1 MIRIIEKTL
10 DLQDI
15 ELSVGESGTFRG
27 YASKFNGIDAYG
39 DTILPGAYD
48 KVLAEGGMVP
58 VFFNHESTDLPI
70 GKYTK
75 LSANSQGL
83 YVEGV
88 LALDLPRARD
98 VYAALKAGIVTG
110 LSVGIG
116 IADDDWEPSAE
127 TGGKIIK
134 NVSLL
139 REISICTF
147 PADDR
152 ARVSLVKSEGIEQMQ
167 TIRDLEKFLRDSGF
181 SKAQALA
188 FIAKTRDIFTSEA
201 LRDAETKNEQAFLD
215 ALRRV
220 GEKL

>member
-1 MIRIIEKTL
+1 MDYLNKQIE
-10 DLQDI
+10 LQDV
-15 ELSVGESGTFRG
+15 ELSVDGQPGTFRG
-27 YASKFNGIDAYG
+27 YASKFNGIDSYG

-48 KVLAEGGMVP
+48 KVVAAGGTVP
-58 VFFNHESTDLPI
+58 VFFNHESLDLPI

-75 LSANSQGL
+75 LSANSQVL

-88 LALDLPRARD
+88 LTLDIPRARD
-98 VYAALKAGIVTG
+98 VYNALKAGTVSG

-116 IADDDWEPSAE
+116 IAEDDWEPNAE
-127 TGGKIIK
+127 TGGKTIK

-152 ARVSLVKSEGIEQMQ
+152 ARVSLVKSEGIEQIE

-188 FIAKTRDIFTSEA
+188 FIAKTRDVFMSES
-201 LRDAETKNEQAFLD
+201 LRDAEKKNEQAFLQ
-215 ALRRV
+215 ALSSLS
-220 GEKL
+220 EKL

>member
-1 MIRIIEKTL
+1 MDYLNKQIQ
-10 DLQDI
+10 LQDV
-15 ELSVGESGTFRG
+15 ELSVDGQPGTFRG
-27 YASKFNGIDAYG
+27 YASKFNGIDSYG

-48 KVLAEGGMVP
+48 KVVAAGGTVP
-58 VFFNHESTDLPI
+58 VFFNHDSFDLPI

-88 LALDLPRARD
+88 LTLDIPRARD
-98 VYAALKAGIVTG
+98 VYNALKAGTVSG

-116 IADDDWEPSAE
+116 IAEDDWEPNAE
-127 TGGKIIK
+127 TGGKTIK

-152 ARVSLVKSEGIEQMQ
+152 ARVSLVKAEDIDQMQ
-167 TIRDLEKFLRDSGF
+167 TIRDVEKCLRDAGF
-181 SKAQALA
+181 SKSQALA
-188 FIAKTRDIFTSEA
+188 FVAKTKDILSSES
-201 LRDAETKNEQAFLD
+201 LRDAEKQNENAFLE
-215 ALRRV
+215 ALARI

>member
-1 MIRIIEKTL
+1 MDYLNKQIE
-10 DLQDI
+10 LQDV
-15 ELSVGESGTFRG
+15 ELSVDGQPGTFRG
-27 YASKFNGIDAYG
+27 YASKFNGIDSYG

-48 KVLAEGGMVP
+48 KVVAAGGTVP
-58 VFFNHESTDLPI
+58 VFFNHESLDLPI

-88 LALDLPRARD
+88 LTLDIPRARD
-98 VYAALKAGIVTG
+98 VYNALKAGTVSG

-116 IADDDWEPSAE
+116 IAEDDWEPNAE
-127 TGGKIIK
+127 TGGKTIK

-152 ARVSLVKSEGIEQMQ
+152 ARVSLVKADDIDQMQ
-167 TIRDLEKFLRDSGF
+167 TIRDVEKCLRDAGF
-181 SKAQALA
+181 SKSQALA
-188 FIAKTRDIFTSEA
+188 FVAKTKDILSSES
-201 LRDAETKNEQAFLD
+201 LRDAEKQNENAFLE
-215 ALRRV
+215 ALARI

>member
-1 MIRIIEKTL
+1 M
-10 DLQDI
+10 
-15 ELSVGESGTFRG
+15 ELSVDGQPGTFRG

-48 KVLAEGGMVP
+48 KVVAEGGTVP
-58 VFFNHESTDLPI
+58 AFFNHDSFDLPI

-75 LSANSQGL
+75 LSANSHGL
-83 YVEGV
+83 YVEG
-88 LALDLPRARD
+88 LLTLDIPRARD
-98 VYAALKAGIVTG
+98 VYNALKAGTVTG

-116 IADDDWEPSAE
+116 IADDDWEPNVE
-127 TGGKIIK
+127 TGGKTIMNI
-134 NVSLL
+134 SLL

-181 SKAQALA
+181 SKAQSLA

-201 LRDAETKNEQAFLD
+201 LRDAETKKEQAFLD

>member
-1 MIRIIEKTL
+1 MDYLNKQIE
-10 DLQDI
+10 LQDV
-15 ELSVGESGTFRG
+15 ELSVDGQPGTFRG
-27 YASKFNGIDAYG
+27 YASKFNGIDSYG

-48 KVLAEGGMVP
+48 KVVAAGGTVP
-58 VFFNHESTDLPI
+58 VFFNHDSFDLPI

-88 LALDLPRARD
+88 LTLDIPRARD
-98 VYAALKAGIVTG
+98 VYNALKAGTVSG

-116 IADDDWEPSAE
+116 IAEDDWEPNAE
-127 TGGKIIK
+127 TGGKTIK

-152 ARVSLVKSEGIEQMQ
+152 ARVSLVKAEDIDQMA
-167 TIRDLEKFLRDSGF
+167 TIRDVEKCLRDAGF
-181 SKAQALA
+181 SKSQALA
-188 FIAKTRDIFTSEA
+188 FIAKTKDILSSES
-201 LRDAETKNEQAFLD
+201 LRDAEKKNEQAFLQ
-215 ALRRV
+215 ALSSLS
-220 GEKL
+220 EKL

>member
-1 MIRIIEKTL
+1 MELLNKQIQ
-10 DLQDI
+10 LQDV
-15 ELSVGESGTFRG
+15 ELSVDGQPGTFRG

-48 KVLAEGGMVP
+48 KVVAEGGTVP
-58 VFFNHESTDLPI
+58 VFFNHDSFDLPI

-83 YVEGV
+83 YVEG
-88 LALDLPRARD
+88 LLTLDIPRARD
-98 VYAALKAGIVTG
+98 VYNALKAGTVTG

-116 IADDDWEPSAE
+116 IAEDDWEPNVE
-127 TGGKIIK
+127 TGGKTIK

-152 ARVSLVKSEGIEQMQ
+152 ARVSLVKAEDIDAMD
-167 TIRDLEKFLRDSGF
+167 TIRDIEKCLRDAGF
-181 SKAQALA
+181 SKSQALA
-188 FIAKTRDIFTSEA
+188 FIAKAKDIFSSES
-201 LRDAETKNEQAFLD
+201 LRDAEKQNEQRFLA
-215 ALRRV
+215 ALQRIQ
-220 GEKL
+220 EKL

>member
-1 MIRIIEKTL
+1 MDYLNKQIE
-10 DLQDI
+10 LQDV
-15 ELSVGESGTFRG
+15 ELSVDGQLGTFRG
-27 YASKFNGIDAYG
+27 YASKFNGIDSYG

-48 KVLAEGGMVP
+48 KVVAAGGTVP
-58 VFFNHESTDLPI
+58 VFFNHESLDLPI

-88 LALDLPRARD
+88 LTLDIPRARD
-98 VYAALKAGIVTG
+98 VYNALKAGTVSG

-116 IADDDWEPSAE
+116 IAEDDWEPNAE
-127 TGGKIIK
+127 TGGKTIK

-152 ARVSLVKSEGIEQMQ
+152 ARVSLVKAEDIDQMQ
-167 TIRDLEKFLRDSGF
+167 TIRDVEKCLRDAGF
-181 SKAQALA
+181 SKSQALA
-188 FIAKTRDIFTSEA
+188 FVAKTKDILSSES
-201 LRDAETKNEQAFLD
+201 LRDAEKQNENAFLE
-215 ALRRV
+215 ALARI

>member
-1 MIRIIEKTL
+1 MDYLNKQIQ
-10 DLQDI
+10 LQDV
-15 ELSVGESGTFRG
+15 ELSVDGQPGTFRG
-27 YASKFNGIDAYG
+27 YASKFNGIDSYG

-48 KVLAEGGMVP
+48 KVVAAGGTVP
-58 VFFNHESTDLPI
+58 VFFNHESLDLPI

-88 LALDLPRARD
+88 LTLDIPRARD
-98 VYAALKAGIVTG
+98 VYNALKAGTVSG

-116 IADDDWEPSAE
+116 IAEDDWEPNAE
-127 TGGKIIK
+127 TGGKTIK

-152 ARVSLVKSEGIEQMQ
+152 ARVSLVKAEDIDQMQ
-167 TIRDLEKFLRDSGF
+167 TIRDVEKCLRDAGF
-181 SKAQALA
+181 SKSQALS
-188 FIAKTRDIFTSEA
+188 FIAKCRDIFMSES
-201 LRDAETKNEQAFLD
+201 LRDAEKKNEQAFLQ
-215 ALRRV
+215 ALSSLS
-220 GEKL
+220 EKL

>member
-1 MIRIIEKTL
+1 MDYLNKQIE
-10 DLQDI
+10 LQDV
-15 ELSVGESGTFRG
+15 ELSVDGQSGTFRG
-27 YASKFNGIDAYG
+27 YASKFNGIDSYG

-48 KVLAEGGMVP
+48 KVVAAGGTVP
-58 VFFNHESTDLPI
+58 VFFNHDSFDLPI

-88 LALDLPRARD
+88 LTLDIPRARD
-98 VYAALKAGIVTG
+98 VYNALKAGTVSG

-116 IADDDWEPSAE
+116 IAEDDWEPNAE
-127 TGGKIIK
+127 TGGKTIK

-152 ARVSLVKSEGIEQMQ
+152 ARVSLVKAEDIDQMQ
-167 TIRDLEKFLRDSGF
+167 TIRDVEKCLRDAGF
-181 SKAQALA
+181 SKSQALA
-188 FIAKTRDIFTSEA
+188 FVAKTKDILSSES
-201 LRDAETKNEQAFLD
+201 LRDAEKQNENAFLE
-215 ALRRV
+215 ALARI

>member
-1 MIRIIEKTL
+1 MDYLNKQL
-10 DLQDI
+10 KLQDV
-15 ELSVGESGTFRG
+15 ELSVDGQPGTFRG
-27 YASKFNGIDAYG
+27 YASKFNGIDSYG

-48 KVLAEGGMVP
+48 KVVAAGGTVP
-58 VFFNHESTDLPI
+58 VFFNHESLDLPI

-88 LALDLPRARD
+88 LTLDIPRARD
-98 VYAALKAGIVTG
+98 VYNALKAGTVSG

-116 IADDDWEPSAE
+116 IAEDDWEPNAE
-127 TGGKIIK
+127 TGGKTIK
-134 NVSLL
+134 NVSML

-152 ARVSLVKSEGIEQMQ
+152 ARVSLVKAEDIDQMQ
-167 TIRDLEKFLRDSGF
+167 TIRDVEKCLRDAGF
-181 SKAQALA
+181 SKSQALA
-188 FIAKTRDIFTSEA
+188 FVAKTKDILSSES
-201 LRDAETKNEQAFLD
+201 LRDAEKQNENAFLE
-215 ALRRV
+215 ALARI

>member
-1 MIRIIEKTL
+1 MDYLNKQIE
-10 DLQDI
+10 LQDV
-15 ELSVGESGTFRG
+15 ELSVDGQPGTFRG
-27 YASKFNGIDAYG
+27 YASKFNGIDSYG

-48 KVLAEGGMVP
+48 KVVAAGGTVP
-58 VFFNHESTDLPI
+58 VFFNHDSFDLPI

-88 LALDLPRARD
+88 LTLDIPRARD
-98 VYAALKAGIVTG
+98 VYNALKAGTVSG

-116 IADDDWEPSAE
+116 IAEDDWEPNAE
-127 TGGKIIK
+127 TGGKTIK

-152 ARVSLVKSEGIEQMQ
+152 ARVSLVKAEDIDQMQ
-167 TIRDLEKFLRDSGF
+167 TIRDVEKCLRDAGF
-181 SKAQALA
+181 SKSQALA
-188 FIAKTRDIFTSEA
+188 FVAKTKDILSSES
-201 LRDAETKNEQAFLD
+201 LRDAEKQNENAFLE
-215 ALRRV
+215 ALARI

>member
-1 MIRIIEKTL
+1 MELLNKQIQ
-10 DLQDI
+10 LQDV
-15 ELSVGESGTFRG
+15 ELSVDGQPGTFRG
-27 YASKFNGIDAYG
+27 YASKFNGIDSYG

-48 KVLAEGGMVP
+48 KVIAAGGTVP
-58 VFFNHESTDLPI
+58 VFFNHESLDLPI

-88 LALDLPRARD
+88 LTLDIPRARD
-98 VYAALKAGIVTG
+98 VYNALKAGTVSG

-116 IADDDWEPSAE
+116 IAEDDWEPNAE
-127 TGGKIIK
+127 TGGKTIK

-152 ARVSLVKSEGIEQMQ
+152 ARVSLVKAEDIDQMQ
-167 TIRDLEKFLRDSGF
+167 TIRDVEKCLRDAGF
-181 SKAQALA
+181 SKSQALA
-188 FIAKTRDIFTSEA
+188 FVAKTKDILSSES
-201 LRDAETKNEQAFLD
+201 LRDAEKQNENAFLE
-215 ALRRV
+215 ALARV

>member
-1 MIRIIEKTL
+1 MELLHKQIE
-10 DLQDI
+10 LQDV
-15 ELSVGESGTFRG
+15 ELSVDGQPGTFRG
-27 YASKFNGIDAYG
+27 YASKFNGIDSYG

-48 KVLAEGGMVP
+48 KVVAAGGTVP
-58 VFFNHESTDLPI
+58 VFFNHDSFDLPI

-88 LALDLPRARD
+88 LTLDIPRARD
-98 VYAALKAGIVTG
+98 VYNALKAGTVSG

-116 IADDDWEPSAE
+116 IAEDDWEPNAE
-127 TGGKIIK
+127 TGGKTIK

-152 ARVSLVKSEGIEQMQ
+152 ARVSLVKSEDIDQMA
-167 TIRDLEKFLRDSGF
+167 TIRDAEKCLRDAGF
-181 SKAQALA
+181 SKSQALS
-188 FIAKTRDIFTSEA
+188 FIAKCRDIFMSES
-201 LRDAETKNEQAFLD
+201 LRDAEKKNEQAFLQ
-215 ALRRV
+215 ALSSLS
-220 GEKL
+220 EKL